1 MEPTCAQATRA
12 GLRWLPNR
20 AALLIAAVIA
30 AQLFD
35 LATFVP
41 AVARVGIGA
50 ESNPLARSLYMLQG
64 PFGPAL
70 LKAAAISV
78 MLLALLRVQRR
89 FPNLVLPSAVILV
102 AIGLVGATSNLL
114 FGLAA

>member
-1 MEPTCAQATRA
+1 VQPTFTPATRPV
-12 GLRWLPNR
+12 LRWLPNR
-20 AALLIAAVIA
+20 ATLLIGAVIA

-35 LATFVP
+35 LATFIP

-78 MLLALLRVQRR
+78 MLLALLRVERR
-89 FPNLVLPSAVILV
+89 FPNLVLPSAVVLV
-102 AIGLVGATSNLL
+102 AIGLVGAASNLL

>member
-1 MEPTCAQATRA
+1 VGPTYPQTARQTLRSLPSRA
-12 GLRWLPNR
+12 GL
-20 AALLIAAVIA
+20 LIGAVIA
-30 AQLFD
+30 AQLLD

-78 MLLALLRVQRR
+78 MLLAMLRVERR
-89 FPNLVLPSAVILV
+89 FPNLVLPSAVVLV
-102 AIGLVGATSNLL
+102 AIGLVGAASNLL